1 MVDNSWNRIQTLK
14 DMKDILL
21 RLEATESH
29 IRMFCEKTSLVFIIA
44 AIDNLKMAI
53 KKEEEH

>member
-1 MVDNSWNRIQTLK
+1 MKEREKTLI
-14 DMKDILL
+14 DMKDMLS
-21 RLEATESH
+21 RLEALKSH
-29 IRMFCEKTSLVFIIA
+29 TRMFCKATSLVFIIA